1 MAIPFETGDTPLI
14 EQPGLIS
21 DTLGNAI
28 TIQSALAHDNTP
40 PTFVSVIS
48 SSTSGVTV
56 TFSELLSSVSTNVGN
71 YDSIGPEIRTADP
84 GLAYGTVVMTTS
96 AFVDAGIQ
104 VSSPVAIEDSSGNEV
119 QKGALQNVVRNR

>member
-28 TIQSALAHDNTP
+28 TIQSAHDNLQHLLYLDLAHDNTP

-48 SSTSGVTV
+48 SSTSGVHCHV
-56 TFSELLSSVSTNVGN
+56 
-71 YDSIGPEIRTADP
+71 
-84 GLAYGTVVMTTS
+84 
-96 AFVDAGIQ
+96 
-104 VSSPVAIEDSSGNEV
+104 
-119 QKGALQNVVRNR
+119 